1 VHTTPV
7 ETGRVRIRKIVHE
20 REEMVDPPLLREE
33 VVIERVPVNR
43 MVDGPIAAYS
53 EEDTLIIPVL
63 EEVLVIEKRL
73 LLKEEV
79 RITKRRVETHRP
91 QRVTLRREEA
101 VVERLN
107 QESDDGNPYTEE
119 HHDG

>member
-1 VHTTPV
+1 
-7 ETGRVRIRKIVHE
+7 
-20 REEMVDPPLLREE
+20 MREE
-33 VVIERVPVNR
+33 VIIERVPINR
-43 MVDGPIAAYS
+43 LVEGPVSAHSDG
-53 EEDTLIIPVL
+53 DTLVIPVL

-91 QRVTLRREEA
+91 QRVTVRREEVA
-101 VVERLN
+101 LERLN
-107 QESDDGNPYTEE
+107 QESDDSNPCTEE